1 MIVNISPSQ
10 VSGIINAPSS
20 KSSMQRAC
28 AVALVSGGTTII
40 ENGGTSN
47 DEEAAKNIVATLGAT
62 VDKKRN
68 EIIITSSKNIFTST
82 HKNKNVEVSCGE
94 SGLSLRMFV
103 PLAALFNYE
112 ITFNGTGSI
121 LQRPI
126 DFFDKVLPQLDVN
139 VRSNNGRLPITL
151 KGPLQPANITVDG
164 SLSSQF
170 LTGLLIAYAKACTAP
185 VSIKVNN
192 LASKPYID
200 LTLSILKHFGFRI
213 ENENY
218 EKFTIFPYS
227 RKGGNSIKYVVE
239 GDWSNTAFLL
249 VAGAIAGDVIVKGAD
264 INSTQGDKKIIDALE
279 LSGAHVS
286 FENNA
291 INVKSKQLS
300 AFNFDATHAPDL
312 FPPLVALAAY
322 CKGDSTIKGV
332 RRLLHKES
340 NRALTLKKE
349 FAKMN
354 VKIDLDDDVMVIHG
368 GGQVKGAKVTSHNDH
383 RIAMACAVAAL
394 GAKGQTTIHEADAV
408 KKSYPGFFADMKL
421 LKASLQIS

>member
-1 MIVNISPSQ
+1 MIVSISPSDI
-10 VSGIINAPSS
+10 SGSINAPAS

-28 AVALVSGGTTII
+28 AVALISGGTTII
-40 ENGGTSN
+40 ENAGNSN
-47 DEEAAKNIVATLGAT
+47 DEEAAKDIIAKLGAT
-62 VDKKRN
+62 VDSKRS
-68 EIIITSSKNIFTST
+68 EVIVTSPGHIFTSPD
-82 HKNKNVEVSCGE
+82 KNKHAIVSCGE

-103 PLAALFNYE
+103 PLAALFNYDV
-112 ITFNGTGSI
+112 TFTGVGSI

-126 DFFDKVLPQLDVN
+126 DFFDKVLPQLDVD
-139 VRSNNGRLPITL
+139 VQSNNGRLPVTL
-151 KGPLQPANITVDG
+151 RGPLKPANITVDG

-200 LTLSILKHFGFRI
+200 LTLSILNDFGFKI

-218 EKFTIFPYS
+218 ERFAVFPRS
-227 RKGGNSIKYVVE
+227 GEMSHSIKYKVE

-249 VAGAIAGDVIVKGAD
+249 VAGAVAGEVTVKGAD
-264 INSTQGDKKIIDALE
+264 LNSTQGDKKVIDALE
-279 LSGAHVS
+279 ASGSYLKFDKDAIHVKH
-286 FENNA
+286 
-291 INVKSKQLS
+291 KSLT

-322 CKGDSTIKGV
+322 CKGNSTIKGV

-354 VKIDLDDDVMVIHG
+354 VAVDLDDDIMVVHG
-368 GGQVKGAKVTSHNDH
+368 AKEVKGAKVTSHNDH

-394 GAKGQTTIHEADAV
+394 RAKGQTTIHEAEAV
-408 KKSYPGFFADMKL
+408 KKSYPGFFDDIKS
-421 LKASLQIS
+421 LKANLQVS